1 MNLRSYSKFISG
13 DERRIKLAL
22 PSSMSPLLLEVR
34 LRDAKFYF
42 KEDLVKYKWY
52 REKVGEVLTFNRL

>member
-1 MNLRSYSKFISG
+1 MNLRSYSRFISG

-22 PSSMSPLLLEVR
+22 SSFMSPLLLEVR

-42 KEDLVKYKWY
+42 EEDLVKYKWY
-52 REKVGEVLTFNRL
+52 RRKWEKY